1 LGATCARIGLGED
14 VPWRHSLGLLD
25 GEPAATSSLFVGAG
39 VAGVYFVFTVEEAC
53 RRGIGAA
60 LSLAPLLEAR
70 AMGLALGVLQSS
82 TMGEPVYR
90 RLGFAE
96 HSRIGI
102 YEWRSGAT
110 S

>member
-1 LGATCARIGLGED
+1 
-14 VPWRHSLGLLD
+14 VPV
-25 GEPAATSSLFVGAG
+25 ATSSLFVGAG
-39 VAGVYFVFTVEEAC
+39 VAGLFFVFTVEEAR

-60 LSLAPLLEAR
+60 LTLAPLLEAR
-70 AMGLALGVLQSS
+70 TIGLSLGVLQSS

-96 HSRIGI
+96 HRRIGI